1 MVLKS
6 LGVIAYALTD
16 PTPVEMMADL
26 IALVTPVVT
35 FIFTTAGTVI
45 STIVASP
52 YLMFT
57 TGFLVVGG
65 CIKIVRS
72 LLRR

>member
-1 MVLKS
+1 MGTMTPAQMMQALIDMVAP
-6 LGVIAYALTD
+6 VLT
-16 PTPVEMMADL
+16 L
-26 IALVTPVVT
+26 I
-35 FIFTTAGTVI
+35 FDTVGDCI
-45 STIVASP
+45 DAIVASP

-72 LLRR
+72 LLRK

>member
-1 MVLKS
+1 
-6 LGVIAYALTD
+6 
-16 PTPVEMMADL
+16 MADL
-26 IALVTPVVT
+26 IALITPVVN

-45 STIVASP
+45 TTIVGSP

-72 LLRR
+72 LLRK

>member
-1 MVLKS
+1 M
-6 LGVIAYALTD
+6 AEFT
-16 PTPVEMMADL
+16 MADL
-26 IALVTPVVT
+26 IALIQPVIT
-35 FIFTTAGTVI
+35 MIFTTVGTVI
-45 STIVASP
+45 STIVESP

-65 CIKIVRS
+65 CIKLVRS

>member
-1 MVLKS
+1 MVLHS
-6 LGVIAYALTD
+6 LGAVTLMLVD
-16 PTPVEMMADL
+16 PTPAEMMADL
-26 IALVTPVVT
+26 ISLVTPVVT

>member
-1 MVLKS
+1 MEPTLAEQMAN
-6 LGVIAYALTD
+6 LIELIQPVINL
-16 PTPVEMMADL
+16 
-26 IALVTPVVT
+26 
-35 FIFTTAGTVI
+35 IFTTAGTVV

-65 CIKIVRS
+65 AIKIVRS
-72 LLRR
+72 LLRK